1 MIAESTTSRFGDI
14 FHFGIAVEKSF
25 FADFLKKKE
34 LNIEFG
40 KLGFEKSW

>member
-1 MIAESTTSRFGDI
+1 MTAKSTTSRFGNF
-14 FHFGIAVEKSF
+14 FHLGIAVEKSF
-25 FADFLKKKE
+25 PDFLKNKE